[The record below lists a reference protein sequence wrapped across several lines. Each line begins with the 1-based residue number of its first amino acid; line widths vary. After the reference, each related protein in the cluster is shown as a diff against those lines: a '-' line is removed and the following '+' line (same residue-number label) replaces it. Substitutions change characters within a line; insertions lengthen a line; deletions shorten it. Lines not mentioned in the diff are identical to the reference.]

1 MKKSIILSCVLA
13 LALVGTLYSLPKV
26 VVNTKAKDV
35 DNGKTEIAAAPGA
48 SAPNAL
54 TSGAA
59 TPETSTGMHDGAT
72 LSPEQQKNV
81 DQLRSGF
88 NQASGKDKITAG
100 LKLSDTFAK
109 LQKFDSAA
117 RYAETVAE
125 LSPSIENI
133 TRAGDRYYEAY
144 GFAVD
149 DAKAKSLG
157 IKTREFYGK
166 AIEKNPGLLAAKAN
180 MAMTYVNTENPMSGI
195 LMLREVLDTD
205 PTNEL
210 ALFNLGIL
218 SMRSNQYSKA
228 ADRFRQ
234 ILTNNPENTKAKFY
248 LGLTLVELGKK
259 DEARKVLAEVKKEE
273 KDPVIQQAIVELQ
286 ERLDN

>member
-26 VVNTKAKDV
+26 VVNTKAKEV

-48 SAPNAL
+48 SA
-54 TSGAA
+54 SGAA
-59 TPETSTGMHDGAT
+59 APETSSGMHDGAT

-88 NQASGKDKITAG
+88 NQASEKDKITAG

-117 RYAETVAE
+117 HYAELVAQ
-125 LSPSIENI
+125 LSPSVENI

-259 DEARKVLAEVKKEE
+259 EEARKVLAEVKKEE